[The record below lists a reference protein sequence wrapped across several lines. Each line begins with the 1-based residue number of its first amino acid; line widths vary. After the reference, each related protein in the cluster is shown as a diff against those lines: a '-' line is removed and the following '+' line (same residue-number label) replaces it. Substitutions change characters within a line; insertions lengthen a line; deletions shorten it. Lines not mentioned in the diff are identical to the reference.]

1 MSKEPVKQDDKRYEQ
16 RQGEEKPDDRQRREQ
31 AQQQGGSAEYKA
43 NLENAVSDMD
53 RMRMTD
59 PLFIEKTKAEDP
71 SGRPGQITRD
81 NVNPN
86 IPSADKERLID
97 ECGRVDPNA
106 GGIVDPNSL
115 GMPQGGVAAKTPPTP
130 DELRTQ
136 REAEAKEGTVSPREG
151 SINEPPGSNVLG
163 KTEEDVPDEIK
174 QKGKPV
180 LTSLEPDEAVSGEPD
195 FTLVISG
202 DNFFSGSV
210 IVFGDHDEPTT
221 FDEEAGT
228 VSTGVKPSLFAPATV
243 PVKVRNGS
251 MVSDPMEFEFT
262 APAGTRGGEEE
273 DPDDLEDEIDQ
284 MKEDGDISSRK
295 PKGRKK

>member
-1 MSKEPVKQDDKRYEQ
+1 MSKEQKRPEDDKDEA
-16 RQGEEKPDDRQRREQ
+16 KRREQ

-86 IPSADKERLID
+86 IPSAGKERLID
-97 ECGRVDPNA
+97 ECGRVDPNP

-115 GMPQGGVAAKTPPTP
+115 GMEQGGVAPKTPPTP

-136 REAEAKEGTVSPREG
+136 REAEAKEGAVSPREG
-151 SINEPPGSNVLG
+151 SINEPPGSNVYG
-163 KTEEDVPDEIK
+163 KTEEDVPPEVLA
-174 QKGKPV
+174 KGKPV
-180 LTSLEPDEAVSGEPD
+180 ISSLEPAEAVSGEPD

-202 DNFFSGSV
+202 ENFFTGSV
-210 IVFGDHDEPTT
+210 IVFGTHDEPTT

-228 VSTGVKPSLFAPATV
+228 VSTGVKPSLFAPAVV
-243 PVKVRNGS
+243 PVKVRNGPL
-251 MVSDPMEFEFT
+251 VSDPSDFT
-262 APAGTRGGEEE
+262 FTGAEA
-273 DPDDLEDEIDQ
+273 DDQDALENEIDDAID
-284 MKEDGDISSRK
+284 EGDATVRK
-295 PKGRKK
+295 PKGKKK